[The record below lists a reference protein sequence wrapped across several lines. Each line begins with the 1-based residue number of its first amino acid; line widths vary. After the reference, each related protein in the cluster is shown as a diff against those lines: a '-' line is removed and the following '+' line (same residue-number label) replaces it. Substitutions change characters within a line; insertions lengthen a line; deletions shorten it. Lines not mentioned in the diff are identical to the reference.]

1 MDMMAVEGRR
11 GEGMGIGTGI
21 GTGTGMG
28 MGEKIETPVIVLNE
42 KAYAESM
49 GEKGFELAEICE
61 EVADEKGISIAI
73 CPQQVELAL
82 IASMVNIP
90 CFAQHVDA
98 IEPGSHT
105 GSVTL
110 ETIKEAGATGS
121 LVNHSERRLKI
132 AEIDFIVKK
141 AASLN
146 LLTIVCTNNIAV
158 SKAVA
163 ELKPYAIAVE
173 PPELIGT
180 GKAVSKVDPGI
191 VEDTVKE
198 VRRVDEGSV
207 VLCGAG
213 VTNGEDVRAAIELG
227 ADGVLLASGVVK
239 AKDPRAALLDL
250 VSGV

>member
-1 MDMMAVEGRR
+1 MEMMAVAERSEEEVGIGR
-11 GEGMGIGTGI
+11 GMGA
-21 GTGTGMG
+21 
-28 MGEKIETPVIVLNE
+28 KIETPVIVLNE
-42 KAYAESM
+42 KAYVESM
-49 GEKGFELAEICE
+49 GKQGFELAEVCV
-61 EVADEKGISIAI
+61 EVAEETGISIAI

-105 GSVTL
+105 GFVTL
-110 ETIKEAGATGS
+110 EAIKAAGAAGS
-121 LVNHSERRLKI
+121 LVNHAEHRLKL
-132 AEIDFIVKK
+132 ADIDFTIAK
-141 AASLN
+141 AASLD

-158 SKAVA
+158 SKAAA

-180 GKAVSKVDPGI
+180 GRAVSKVDPGI
-191 VEDTVKE
+191 VENTVRE
-198 VRRVDEGSV
+198 VKGVEEECI

-213 VTNGEDVRAAIELG
+213 VTNGEDVRAAIALG

-239 AKDPRAALLDL
+239 AKDPKAALLDL

>member
-1 MDMMAVEGRR
+1 MEMMAVEERSE
-11 GEGMGIGTGI
+11 EGIEIGAKRVV
-21 GTGTGMG
+21 
-28 MGEKIETPVIVLNE
+28 KIETPLIVLNE

-49 GEKGFELAEICE
+49 GEKGFELAEMCE
-61 EVADEKGISIAI
+61 EIAVEKGVNIAI

-82 IASMVNIP
+82 IASLVNIP

-98 IEPGSHT
+98 VDPGSHT
-105 GSVTL
+105 GFTTL
-110 ETIKEAGATGS
+110 ESVKEAGARGS
-121 LVNHSERRLKI
+121 LVNHSEHRLKI
-132 AEIDFIVKK
+132 AEIDFIIKK

-146 LLTIVCTNNIAV
+146 LLTIVCTNNITV

-180 GKAVSKVDPGI
+180 GQAVSKVDPGI
-191 VEDTVKE
+191 VENTVKE
-198 VRRVDEGSV
+198 VKQVDEGSV

-239 AKDPRAALLDL
+239 AKDPKAALRDL
-250 VSGV
+250 VSGL

>member
-1 MDMMAVEGRR
+1 MEMMAVEERSE
-11 GEGMGIGTGI
+11 EGIEIGAKRVV
-21 GTGTGMG
+21 
-28 MGEKIETPVIVLNE
+28 KIETPLIVLNE

-49 GEKGFELAEICE
+49 GEKGFELAEMCE
-61 EVADEKGISIAI
+61 EIAVEKGVNIAI

-82 IASMVNIP
+82 IASLVNIP

-98 IEPGSHT
+98 VDPGSHT
-105 GSVTL
+105 GFTTL
-110 ETIKEAGATGS
+110 ESVKEAGARGS
-121 LVNHSERRLKI
+121 LVNHSEHRLKI
-132 AEIDFIVKK
+132 AEIDFIIKK

-146 LLTIVCTNNIAV
+146 LLTIVCTNNITV

-180 GKAVSKVDPGI
+180 GQAVSKVDPGI
-191 VEDTVKE
+191 VENTVKE
-198 VRRVDEGSV
+198 VKQVDEGSV

-227 ADGVLLASGVVK
+227 ADGVLLASGVVR
-239 AKDPRAALLDL
+239 AKDPKAALRDL
-250 VSGV
+250 VSGL

>member
-1 MDMMAVEGRR
+1 MEMMAVEEIREERMGIE
-11 GEGMGIGTGI
+11 GEGV
-21 GTGTGMG
+21 
-28 MGEKIETPVIVLNE
+28 KTPVIVLNE

-61 EVADEKGISIAI
+61 EVAVEKGVNIAI
-73 CPQQVELAL
+73 CPQQVELAM

-98 IEPGSHT
+98 VEPGSHT
-105 GSVTL
+105 GFVTL
-110 ETIKEAGATGS
+110 ESVKESGAKGS
-121 LVNHSERRLKI
+121 LVNHSEHRLKI
-132 AEIDFIVKK
+132 AEIDYIIKK
-141 AASLN
+141 AARLN

-163 ELKPYAIAVE
+163 EMKPFAIAVE

-180 GKAVSKVDPGI
+180 GRAVSKVDPGI
-191 VEDTVKE
+191 VENTVRE
-198 VRRVDEGSV
+198 VKQVDEGSV

-250 VSGV
+250 VSGL

>member
-1 MDMMAVEGRR
+1 MEMMVAEERSEEGIEI
-11 GEGMGIGTGI
+11 GAGMGV
-21 GTGTGMG
+21 
-28 MGEKIETPVIVLNE
+28 KIETPVIVLNE

-49 GEKGFELAEICE
+49 GEKGFELAEMCE
-61 EVADEKGISIAI
+61 EVAVEKGVNIAI

-98 IEPGSHT
+98 VEPGSHT
-105 GSVTL
+105 GFITL
-110 ETIKEAGATGS
+110 ESVKEAGAKGS
-121 LVNHSERRLKI
+121 LVNHSEHRLKI
-132 AEIDFIVKK
+132 AEIDFIIRK
-141 AASLN
+141 AVSLN

-180 GKAVSKVDPGI
+180 GRAVSKVDPGI
-191 VEDTVKE
+191 VENTVKE
-198 VRRVDEGSV
+198 VKQVDEGSI

-239 AKDPRAALLDL
+239 AEDPRAALLDL
-250 VSGV
+250 VSGL